1 MNRYSLSLAAAV
13 LLISG
18 GFGAA
23 QNSMN
28 PPQPR
33 VDGQGN
39 GNAPTPRPQAVS
51 PNAAGPNKPIPG
63 NAAEAQPVRPPA
75 GPILADPKQP
85 ATTGQGGP
93 LKSPNAP
100 LADD

>member
-18 GFGAA
+18 GVGAA
-23 QNSMN
+23 QNSMT

-39 GNAPTPRPQAVS
+39 ANAPAPPKAIS
-51 PNAAGPNKPIPG
+51 G

-85 ATTGQGGP
+85 ATTGQGAP